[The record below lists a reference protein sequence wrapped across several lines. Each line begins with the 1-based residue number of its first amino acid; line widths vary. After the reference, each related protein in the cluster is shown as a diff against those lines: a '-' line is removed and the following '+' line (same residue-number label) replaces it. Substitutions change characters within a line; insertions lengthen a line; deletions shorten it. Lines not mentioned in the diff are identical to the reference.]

1 MRNLS
6 VLQGGGLFDAEMAEL
21 RSRLSSAESA
31 ASESES
37 SRAVA
42 AAELAEMVGRVEQL
56 RGAVAAREEAAHDQ
70 LQHVAEAAQ
79 WEQAELLEVRAH
91 EVRAHEAQLVAAV
104 AVAEAAERRAAGFEK
119 EMEEHGAEL
128 AAAAVAIDGER
139 QAVAGQQAVLERQ
152 AAAASAELAQATARV
167 VATEQL
173 AGELR
178 AQVAALAAANSGL
191 LAELSAA
198 AAEQEVVAERAAA
211 RQAGLARVEEDHAV
225 LRDRA
230 GWLQTQLDS
239 KEAAIAAWADTTG
252 SRAAAI
258 EQQVLG
264 LRDETEALRAELAT
278 VVAGKAAAEG
288 QLAAGRRLA
297 EAAGDRV
304 AEVDRTGPAELR
316 QLMAE
321 LREGLGAR
329 ELEAAAERAAE
340 RAVRAGQMRN
350 VEQDLATA
358 ESNVGW
364 LRAELIASQT
374 QCRAAETVAAAAEE
388 RRTRGELAVKAEVA
402 LHGELAGSAASV
414 LRLEL
419 DRLEAEQAELAAKHH
434 ARWRHTALTTFAAL
448 PVAKR
453 SVACHPSLATL
464 AAQTRDGPTPAQLQA
479 LQTENEALVKAAE
492 ERQQEMESGYATL

>member
-1 MRNLS
+1 M
-6 VLQGGGLFDAEMAEL
+6 VEQEAGLVEAIGRKEEYEAGFRGLLTDL
-21 RSRLSSAESA
+21 
-31 ASESES
+31 
-37 SRAVA
+37 
-42 AAELAEMVGRVEQL
+42 ELAEDL
-56 RGAVAAREEAAHDQ
+56 R
-70 LQHVAEAAQ
+70 
-79 WEQAELLEVRAH
+79 EQAEARADD
-91 EVRAHEAQLVAAV
+91 L
-104 AVAEAAERRAAGFEK
+104 
-119 EMEEHGAEL
+119 
-128 AAAAVAIDGER
+128 
-139 QAVAGQQAVLERQ
+139 Q
-152 AAAASAELAQATARV
+152 AAALMPPPPPPPPPPPAGDETASQ
-167 VATEQL
+167 QP
-173 AGELR
+173 
-178 AQVAALAAANSGL
+178 
-191 LAELSAA
+191 
-198 AAEQEVVAERAAA
+198 
-211 RQAGLARVEEDHAV
+211 
-225 LRDRA
+225 
-230 GWLQTQLDS
+230 
-239 KEAAIAAWADTTG
+239 TTIG

-278 VVAGKAAAEG
+278 AVAGKAAAEG

-464 AAQTRDGPTPAQLQA
+464 AAQTRDGPTPAQLHA
-479 LQTENEALVKAAE
+479 LQTETRLWSRRRKNGSRRWSPDMPPFSRAL
-492 ERQQEMESGYATL
+492 RGYR